1 MTAER
6 PTITDDDVLTFALAG
21 CNARELA
28 AYAGVTVPTAHAW
41 MGHVLHV
48 YQRSAA

>member
-1 MTAER
+1 MTRDR
-6 PTITDDDVLTFALAG
+6 PVLTDADVLTFALAG

-28 AYAGVTVPTAHAW
+28 DYAGIRMAAAIAW
-41 MGHVLHV
+41 LGHVLHA